1 MNTIIITGASSGI
14 GREFA
19 FALDHIM
26 GAKIDEFWL
35 IARRK
40 DRLEELAATMHHDTR
55 IFAMDVNDA
64 DAVESLTDELA
75 LRSGR
80 VCMLINAAGYGK
92 IGSFSD
98 NRLSDVEGMI
108 RLNVEALSRMTKVIL
123 PFMVR
128 GGRIIQMASSAS
140 FMPQTGFVVYAASK
154 AYVRSFSLGLNE
166 ELTDRRITVTA
177 VCPGPV
183 DTEFFRIAEEHGST
197 LAIKKYFMTTP
208 QKVVRKALAD
218 SYHRRAESVPT
229 LSMRALQVLCKLL
242 PHTFLLRLFRL
253 FVR

>member
-1 MNTIIITGASSGI
+1 MNIILITGASSGI

-19 FALDHIM
+19 FELDHVM

-40 DRLEELAATMHHDTR
+40 DRLEELARTMNHDAR
-55 IFAMDVNDA
+55 IFAMDVNDQE
-64 DAVESLTDELA
+64 AVEGLTDELA
-75 LRSGR
+75 LRGAK

-92 IGSFSD
+92 IGNFAD
-98 NRLSDVEGMI
+98 HRLSDVEGMI
-108 RLNVEALSRMTKVIL
+108 RLNVEALSRMTKVVL

-140 FMPQTGFVVYAASK
+140 FMPQSGFVVYAASK

-166 ELTDRRITVTA
+166 ELRSRGITVTA

-183 DTEFFRIAEEHGST
+183 ATEFFQIAEENAST

-208 QKVVRKALAD
+208 DKVVRKALKD

-229 LSMRALQVLCKLL
+229 ISMRALQVVCKVL
-242 PHTFLLRLFRL
+242 PHTFLLRIFSLFIR
-253 FVR
+253 